1 MATSG
6 DMMRVVNVGDKEFK
20 DGWDGNKF
28 VIPPGGERFVPFD
41 AIEVWLGHPDAMD
54 TSENNRV
61 RLAEYTRLRVRY
73 GAYEF
78 DDKWEENKPRLEVYT
93 LEGDRVTTV
102 VDDPEG
108 EGITPDQQT
117 VLENRLLSEQLARMQ
132 EQMKVLQNQIND
144 ENRGADASV
153 QVADDD
159 TEALQ
164 EQQSSTPTN
173 SEPPQ
178 ETIEEDKPNRV
189 KVS

>member
-6 DMMRVVNVGDKEFK
+6 DMMRVVNVGDKDFT
-20 DGWDGNKF
+20 DSWDGNKF
-28 VIPPGGERFVPFD
+28 SIPAGSEKFIPFD

-78 DDKWEENKPRLEVYT
+78 DDRWEENKPHLEVYT
-93 LEGDRVTTV
+93 LDGERITTV
-102 VDDPEG
+102 IDDPEG
-108 EGITPDQQT
+108 EGINPNTQT
-117 VLENRLLSEQLARMQ
+117 QLENRLLSEQLHRME
-132 EQMKVLQNQIND
+132 EQMKVLKNQLGDQDRGDNRSTEVAPVVD
-144 ENRGADASV
+144 EDSKAS
-153 QVADDD
+153 
-159 TEALQ
+159 LPRM
-164 EQQSSTPTN
+164 SSPTD
-173 SEPPQ
+173 SDE